1 MRHIHGDKDSS
12 EDQNRK
18 IYRKLGEKI
27 DGMQLRAPWREE
39 FYELIRELYSTDEAD
54 VVARMPYT
62 FSRLDRIA
70 RVTGYNKSK
79 LKGILDGLTSK
90 GLVIDIFVNGEF
102 VYMPSPLYVGIY
114 EFTLMKTGGLS
125 TKEKAKFLHAYMK
138 DNDDFYSANFSGEK
152 RVSIMRSIPHEETVM
167 PEDYTEILDY
177 EKAVA
182 LIEATDTYSLG
193 NCSCRTEK
201 SSVGEK
207 ECKVPLRSCMA
218 LGRGADYVIRNKIG
232 EPASKSEMLEAVAI
246 SKEYSLVLNADNVQ
260 RNPRFICQCCYDC
273 CMTLNGIR
281 KFGYPHTVVTSN
293 FIADIVS
300 KDTCIGCG
308 KCAKACPINAIEM
321 VDDAHARSK
330 HKKAPVIDKNI
341 CLGCGVCALNCKT
354 AALRL
359 VKREQKVIHPATTF
373 ERIIMQ
379 SLERGTLQN
388 QIFDDPG
395 SITHKTMRAIIGG
408 FLRLDPVKKAL
419 MSDTLRSSFL
429 MTMKAGARVQGRG
442 WFLDL

>member
-1 MRHIHGDKDSS
+1 MGHNHGGKDSS
-12 EDQNRK
+12 ENEHRK

-62 FSRLDRIA
+62 FSNLDRIA
-70 RVTGYNKSK
+70 RVTGYKNSK
-79 LKGILDGLTSK
+79 LLGILDGLTSK
-90 GLVIDIFVNGEF
+90 GLVIDIFVQGEY

-114 EFTLMKTGGLS
+114 EFTLMRTSGLS

-138 DNDDFYSANFSGEK
+138 DNDDFYSVNFSGDK
-152 RVSIMRSIPHEETVM
+152 KVSIMRSLPHEETVR
-167 PEDYTEILDY
+167 PENYTEILDY
-177 EKAVA
+177 EKAAA
-182 LIEATDTYSLG
+182 LIEAADTYSLG
-193 NCSCRTEK
+193 NCSCRIEK
-201 SSVGEK
+201 SNVGEK
-207 ECKVPLRSCMA
+207 KCDTPLRSCMA

-232 EPASKSEMLEAVAI
+232 EPSSKSEMLEAIAI
-246 SKEYSLVLNADNVQ
+246 SKEYNLVLNADNVR

-273 CMTLNGIR
+273 CMTLTGIR

-293 FIADIVS
+293 FIADIGE
-300 KDTCIGCG
+300 KDECIGCG

-321 VDDAHARSK
+321 MEDAHARSK
-330 HKKAPVIDKNI
+330 NKKAPVIDKNI

-354 AALRL
+354 TALRL

-373 ERIIMQ
+373 ERIMMQ

-388 QIFDDPG
+388 QIFDNPG
-395 SITHKTMRAIIGG
+395 SITHKTMRAIVGG

-429 MTMKAGARVQGRG
+429 RTMMMGARVQGRG